1 MTDLYK
7 TLPNTY
13 RTMKLDEPLTEYITN
28 EPLNEVRLI
37 RGGSVLVLAA
47 KAREYGNK
55 VSQSSKRGKD
65 ELNKIQKAEN
75 IEKKLDAL
83 SGSLTHMFDAIMYSR
98 LQIGS
103 LTGIALTT
111 GLISERSNK
120 ELSKLMGKGNTNRRR
135 R

>member
-1 MTDLYK
+1 MTDRYK
-7 TLPNTY
+7 TLTNTY
-13 RTMKLDEPLTEYITN
+13 RSMHIDETLTDAGIE
-28 EPLNEVRLI
+28 EPLNEARLV

-65 ELNKIQKAEN
+65 ELKRLQKE
-75 IEKKLDAL
+75 EDLDGKLDAL
-83 SGSLTHMFDAIMYSR
+83 SSSLGYMFDAIMYSR
-98 LQIGS
+98 LQLGS
-103 LTGIALTT
+103 VTGIAVTT

-120 ELSKLMGKGNTNRRR
+120 ELSKLMGKSNTNRRR

>member
-1 MTDLYK
+1 MADLYE

-13 RTMKLDEPLTEYITN
+13 RTMILNEDTTN
-28 EPLNEVRLI
+28 EPLNEVRFL

-55 VSQSSKRGKD
+55 VTQSSKRGKD
-65 ELNKIQKAEN
+65 ELNKIQKADN
-75 IEKKLDAL
+75 IDKKLDAL
-83 SGSLTHMFDAIMYSR
+83 SVSLEHMFDAIMFSR
-98 LQIGS
+98 LQLGS
-103 LTGIALTT
+103 VTGIAVTT

-120 ELSKLMGKGNTNRRR
+120 ELSKLMGKGNTSRRR

>member
-1 MTDLYK
+1 
-7 TLPNTY
+7 
-13 RTMKLDEPLTEYITN
+13 MKLDEPLTEYITN

-83 SGSLTHMFDAIMYSR
+83 SGSLAHMFDAIMYSR

>member
-1 MTDLYK
+1 MDDLYE

-13 RTMKLDEPLTEYITN
+13 RTMILNEDTTN
-28 EPLNEVRLI
+28 EPLNEVRFL

-55 VSQSSKRGKD
+55 VTQSSKRGKD
-65 ELNKIQKAEN
+65 ELNKIQKADN
-75 IEKKLDAL
+75 IDKKLDAL
-83 SGSLTHMFDAIMYSR
+83 SVSLEHMFDAIMFSR
-98 LQIGS
+98 LQLGS
-103 LTGIALTT
+103 VTGIAVTT

-120 ELSKLMGKGNTNRRR
+120 ELSKLMGKGNISRRR